1 MNLLASAQPMTFH
14 LFATAAHG
22 STANLFAVLHVTVAS
37 LVHGDICNVTAIWR
51 HNPLHLVEATELHV
65 SA

>member
-37 LVHGDICNVTAIWR
+37 LVHGDICNATAI
-51 HNPLHLVEATELHV
+51 
-65 SA
+65 